1 MSIENYVAQ
10 LSKPSSAPAID
21 GVCLEDIIPGYR
33 TLSVSGRDPLE
44 LNLTT
49 VDRDKIDGEI
59 YRWKKLQARTITI
72 NFAITTSTL
81 SAYRASV
88 SKLKAFC
95 HQHTNSKYIF
105 RDQPDRYIVGTV
117 ESIDCD
123 DLDNSGM
130 GAYAGEG
137 SISVHCSDPIF
148 YSVEEYT
155 VTGDPG
161 EAVSFNYDG
170 TYPAYPRIS
179 VTNGDG
185 LTYSNDKHVAT
196 VVITNKNGGI
206 LSFGDNRTITEKS
219 SAQQW
224 ATLLEYGEDRTYGL
238 SGNSL
243 SDLLSKGKANSDNTN
258 KWWVKTGYNGAEQDG
273 TISYRVT
280 GGQAELYPSAFN
292 DSGTNTWLGT
302 SMRWEMGAAPDG
314 TTAFRDYEFKFD
326 TALIA
331 TDRLQTGGIYCGVED
346 EKGQQITGMY
356 ICKNSDNMVDYNV
369 MMFAGP
375 DITMIHNISGRSV
388 GDAISVVGNSKSSA
402 SSSVGY
408 DVDAIANKVIRG
420 DYGNGQD
427 RVNRLKAA
435 GYDPNIIQNRVNQ
448 LLGLNSSG
456 QVPAYDKYANNTG
469 VSNHLASWGSEHAMY
484 RFGSTLVMHFYTP
497 EYYPASAYG
506 VAGDTSTSPLA
517 KYIVLG
523 FTQLRGYEK
532 MAVQGLQYIRV
543 RGVYSKVS
551 TSSHTVTVFLSARD
565 TLTADC
571 SNATVEVNGLSRPTM
586 NALGNDWSK
595 FKMEPGTIQQIA
607 GTQTNSSGA
616 SVGNS
621 KVTVAYRKAYV

>member
-196 VVITNKNGGI
+196 VVITNQNGGI

-224 ATLLEYGEDRTYGL
+224 ATLLEYGEDRNYGL

-243 SDLLSKGKANSDNTN
+243 SDLLSKGKANSDDIN

-292 DSGTNTWLGT
+292 DNGTNTWLGT

-388 GDAISVVGNSKSSA
+388 GDAIS
-402 SSSVGY
+402 
-408 DVDAIANKVIRG
+408 
-420 DYGNGQD
+420 
-427 RVNRLKAA
+427 
-435 GYDPNIIQNRVNQ
+435 
-448 LLGLNSSG
+448 
-456 QVPAYDKYANNTG
+456 G
-469 VSNHLASWGSEHAMY
+469 VSNHLASWRSEHAMY
-484 RFGSTLVMHFYTP
+484 RFGSTLVMHFHTP
-497 EYYPASAYG
+497 EYYSASAYG
-506 VAGDTSTSPLA
+506 VAGDTSNSPLA

-523 FTQLRGYEK
+523 FTQLRGFGK

-571 SNATVEVNGLSRPTM
+571 SNATVKVNGLSRPTM

>member
-161 EAVSFNYDG
+161 KAVSFNYDG

-185 LTYSNDKHVAT
+185 LTYNNDKQVST
-196 VVITNKNGGI
+196 VVITNKNGGM

-243 SDLLSKGKANSDNTN
+243 SDLLSKGKANTDNTN
-258 KWWVKTGYNGAEQDG
+258 KWWVKTGYQGAEQDG

-292 DSGTNTWLGT
+292 DNGTNTWLGT

-388 GDAISVVGNSKSSA
+388 GDAIGA
-402 SSSVGY
+402 
-408 DVDAIANKVIRG
+408 
-420 DYGNGQD
+420 
-427 RVNRLKAA
+427 
-435 GYDPNIIQNRVNQ
+435 
-448 LLGLNSSG
+448 
-456 QVPAYDKYANNTG
+456 G

-497 EYYPASAYG
+497 EYYSASAYG
-506 VAGDTSTSPLA
+506 VAGDTSNSPLA

-523 FTQLRGYEK
+523 FTQLRGFGK

-571 SNATVEVNGLSRPTM
+571 SNATVTVNGLSRPTM

>member
-130 GAYAGEG
+130 GAYAGKG

-224 ATLLEYGEDRTYGL
+224 ATLLEYGEDRAYGL

-243 SDLLSKGKANSDNTN
+243 SDLLSKGKANSDDTN

-292 DSGTNTWLGT
+292 NNGTNTWLGT

-375 DITMIHNISGRSV
+375 DITMIHNISGRSI
-388 GDAISVVGNSKSSA
+388 GDAISGGVNS
-402 SSSVGY
+402 
-408 DVDAIANKVIRG
+408 
-420 DYGNGQD
+420 
-427 RVNRLKAA
+427 
-435 GYDPNIIQNRVNQ
+435 
-448 LLGLNSSG
+448 
-456 QVPAYDKYANNTG
+456 
-469 VSNHLASWGSEHAMY
+469 SWGSEHAMY

-497 EYYPASAYG
+497 EYYSASAYG
-506 VAGDTSTSPLA
+506 VAGDTSISPLA

-551 TSSHTVTVFLSARD
+551 TSSHNVTVFLSARD

-571 SNATVEVNGLSRPTM
+571 SNATGEVNGLSRPTM

>member
-105 RDQPDRYIVGTV
+105 HDQPDRYIVGTV

-185 LTYSNDKHVAT
+185 LTYRNDKQVAT
-196 VVITNKNGGI
+196 VVITNQNGGI

-243 SDLLSKGKANSDNTN
+243 NDLLSKGKANSDGTN

-292 DSGTNTWLGT
+292 DNGTNTWLGT

-356 ICKNSDNMVDYNV
+356 ICKNSDNMVDYNA
-369 MMFAGP
+369 MMFAGS
-375 DITMIHNISGRSV
+375 DITMVHNIPVRSV
-388 GDAISVVGNSKSSA
+388 
-402 SSSVGY
+402 
-408 DVDAIANKVIRG
+408 VDR
-420 DYGNGQD
+420 
-427 RVNRLKAA
+427 
-435 GYDPNIIQNRVNQ
+435 
-448 LLGLNSSG
+448 
-456 QVPAYDKYANNTG
+456 
-469 VSNHLASWGSEHAMY
+469 SWGSEHAMY

-497 EYYPASAYG
+497 EYYSASAYG
-506 VAGDTSTSPLA
+506 VAGDTSNSPLA

-543 RGVYSKVS
+543 RGVYSEVS
-551 TSSHTVTVFLSARD
+551 ASSHTVTVFLSARD

-607 GTQTNSSGA
+607 GTQTNSRGA

>member
-243 SDLLSKGKANSDNTN
+243 SDLLSKGKANSDGTN

-280 GGQAELYPSAFN
+280 GGQVELYPSAFN
-292 DSGTNTWLGT
+292 DNGTNTWLGT

-375 DITMIHNISGRSV
+375 DITMIHNISGRSI
-388 GDAISVVGNSKSSA
+388 GDAIG
-402 SSSVGY
+402 G
-408 DVDAIANKVIRG
+408 
-420 DYGNGQD
+420 
-427 RVNRLKAA
+427 VN
-435 GYDPNIIQNRVNQ
+435 
-448 LLGLNSSG
+448 
-456 QVPAYDKYANNTG
+456 T
-469 VSNHLASWGSEHAMY
+469 SWGSEHAMY
-484 RFGSTLVMHFYTP
+484 RFGSTLVMHFHTP
-497 EYYPASAYG
+497 EYYSASAYG
-506 VAGDTSTSPLA
+506 VAGDTSNSPLA

-523 FTQLRGYEK
+523 FTQLRGFGK

-551 TSSHTVTVFLSARD
+551 TSSHAVTVFLSARD

-571 SNATVEVNGLSRPTM
+571 SNATVKVNGLSRPTM

>member
-224 ATLLEYGEDRTYGL
+224 ATLLEYGEDRAYGL

-292 DSGTNTWLGT
+292 DNGTNTWLGT

-326 TALIA
+326 TALIP

-375 DITMIHNISGRSV
+375 DITMIHNISGRSI
-388 GDAISVVGNSKSSA
+388 GDAIGAVGNS
-402 SSSVGY
+402 
-408 DVDAIANKVIRG
+408 
-420 DYGNGQD
+420 
-427 RVNRLKAA
+427 
-435 GYDPNIIQNRVNQ
+435 
-448 LLGLNSSG
+448 
-456 QVPAYDKYANNTG
+456 NT
-469 VSNHLASWGSEHAMY
+469 SWGSEHAMY
-484 RFGSTLVMHFYTP
+484 RFGSTLVMHFNTP
-497 EYYPASAYG
+497 EHYSASAYG
-506 VAGDTSTSPLA
+506 VAGDTSISPLA

-523 FTQLRGYEK
+523 FTQLRGFGK

-551 TSSHTVTVFLSARD
+551 ASSHTVTVFLSARD

>member
-130 GAYAGEG
+130 GAYAGKG

-243 SDLLSKGKANSDNTN
+243 SDLLSKGKANSDDTN

-292 DSGTNTWLGT
+292 DNGTNTWLGT

-375 DITMIHNISGRSV
+375 DITMIHNISGRSI
-388 GDAISVVGNSKSSA
+388 GDAI
-402 SSSVGY
+402 
-408 DVDAIANKVIRG
+408 
-420 DYGNGQD
+420 
-427 RVNRLKAA
+427 
-435 GYDPNIIQNRVNQ
+435 
-448 LLGLNSSG
+448 
-456 QVPAYDKYANNTG
+456 
-469 VSNHLASWGSEHAMY
+469 WGSEHAMY

-497 EYYPASAYG
+497 EYYSASAYG
-506 VAGDTSTSPLA
+506 VAGDTSISPLA

-523 FTQLRGYEK
+523 FTQLRGFGK

-621 KVTVAYRKAYV
+621 KVTVAYRKAYI

>member
-224 ATLLEYGEDRTYGL
+224 ATLLEYGEDRNYGL

-243 SDLLSKGKANSDNTN
+243 SDLLSKGKANSDDIN

-292 DSGTNTWLGT
+292 DNGTNTWLGT

-375 DITMIHNISGRSV
+375 DITMIHNISGRSI
-388 GDAISVVGNSKSSA
+388 GDAIG
-402 SSSVGY
+402 G
-408 DVDAIANKVIRG
+408 
-420 DYGNGQD
+420 
-427 RVNRLKAA
+427 VN
-435 GYDPNIIQNRVNQ
+435 
-448 LLGLNSSG
+448 
-456 QVPAYDKYANNTG
+456 T
-469 VSNHLASWGSEHAMY
+469 SWGSEHAMY
-484 RFGSTLVMHFYTP
+484 RFGSTLVMHFHTP
-497 EYYPASAYG
+497 EYYSASAYG
-506 VAGDTSTSPLA
+506 VAGDTSISPLA

-551 TSSHTVTVFLSARD
+551 TSSHAVTVFLSARD

-571 SNATVEVNGLSRPTM
+571 SNATVKVNGLSRPTM

>member
-375 DITMIHNISGRSV
+375 DITMIHNISGRSI
-388 GDAISVVGNSKSSA
+388 GDAISGGVNSK
-402 SSSVGY
+402 
-408 DVDAIANKVIRG
+408 
-420 DYGNGQD
+420 
-427 RVNRLKAA
+427 
-435 GYDPNIIQNRVNQ
+435 
-448 LLGLNSSG
+448 
-456 QVPAYDKYANNTG
+456 
-469 VSNHLASWGSEHAMY
+469 WGSEHAMY